1 VQVRK
6 VVESLKPATSVV
18 AQVRKVAGGKRA
30 LLVDL
35 ARAEANVRRAIAARR
50 AAVLLLGVVG
60 HPAAVEEAP
69 AAVEEVPVAAVAA
82 GGEDVGEQEIEK
94 NKG

>member
-1 VQVRK
+1 
-6 VVESLKPATSVV
+6 
-18 AQVRKVAGGKRA
+18 
-30 LLVDL
+30 
-35 ARAEANVRRAIAARR
+35 
-50 AAVLLLGVVG
+50 
-60 HPAAVEEAP
+60 VEEAP